1 MMKKMATTTPRRG
14 EVWLVDLGMVAKIR
28 PCLVVSIPA
37 NDEND
42 RVLTIPTIKMI
53 RMLGNLTAE
62 EMLEIEAGLKVWLGL
77 TD

>member
-1 MMKKMATTTPRRG
+1 
-14 EVWLVDLGMVAKIR
+14 MVAKIR

-37 NDEND
+37 KDEND

>member
-37 NDEND
+37 NSRHLSHTQPARGDPGSKLRSHRD
-42 RVLTIPTIKMI
+42 S
-53 RMLGNLTAE
+53 
-62 EMLEIEAGLKVWLGL
+62 
-77 TD
+77 